1 VKINSARFVK
11 SATRP
16 AEFPRDQRPE
26 IAFCGRSN
34 IGKSSLLNTLTNAH
48 GLARTSSS
56 PGRTQTINF
65 FLVDERL
72 YFVDLPGYGYAKVP
86 KAVKE
91 TWGTMIEGYLQN
103 RDPLKLALML
113 VDSRIPPVE
122 SDMIMKRWLDHHRI
136 PNAVVLTKTDKIS
149 RNQLNQA
156 LRTSAETLNTKE
168 IIPFSAV
175 TGSGKD
181 AILTRIQTALDH
193 FPQRGGTGR

>member
-1 VKINSARFVK
+1 VKISSARFVK

-26 IAFCGRSN
+26 VAFCGRSN

-65 FLVDERL
+65 FLVDDRM
-72 YFVDLPGYGYAKVP
+72 YFVDLPGYGYARVP
-86 KAVKE
+86 KDIKE
-91 TWGTMIEGYLQN
+91 KWGTMTEDYL
-103 RDPLKLALML
+103 RDRNQLKLALML
-113 VDSRIPPVE
+113 VDSRMVPTE
-122 SDMIMKRWLDHHRI
+122 SDTMMKQWLDHYRI

-149 RNQLNQA
+149 RNQLNKA
-156 LRTSAETLNTKE
+156 LRTSADTLNTKE

-181 AILTRIQTALDH
+181 AILNRIRTAIDIT
-193 FPQRGGTGR
+193 PQ

>member
-1 VKINSARFVK
+1 MKISSARFVK

-34 IGKSSLLNTLTNAH
+34 IGKSSLLNTLTKAH

-65 FLVDERL
+65 FLIDERF

-91 TWGTMIEGYLQN
+91 SWGAMIENYLQDRN
-103 RDPLKLALML
+103 QLKLALML
-113 VDSRIPPVE
+113 VDSRMPPVE
-122 SDMIMKRWLDHHRI
+122 SDMMMKQWLDHHRI

-156 LRTSAETLNTKE
+156 LRTGAQTLNTKE

-181 AILTRIQTALDH
+181 AILSRIRAAIDH
-193 FPQRGGTGR
+193 PTVRKTHL

>member
-1 VKINSARFVK
+1 VKISSARFVK

-16 AEFPRDQRPE
+16 EDFRRDQRPE

-34 IGKSSLLNTLTNAH
+34 IGKSSLLNTLTNVK

-65 FLVDERL
+65 FAVDEI

-86 KAVKE
+86 KAVKD
-91 TWGTMIEGYLQN
+91 TWGAMIEGYM
-103 RDPLKLALML
+103 RDRKQLKLVLML
-113 VDSRIPPVE
+113 VDSRLQPTE
-122 SDMIMKRWLDHHRI
+122 LDTKMKEWLDHYRI
-136 PNAVVLTKTDKIS
+136 PNAVVLTKADKLS

-156 LRTSAETLNTKE
+156 LRTSAATLNTKE

-175 TGSGKD
+175 TSSGKD
-181 AILTRIQTALDH
+181 AILKRIRTAIDH
-193 FPQRGGTGR
+193 IPQ

>member
-1 VKINSARFVK
+1 MKISSARFVK

-34 IGKSSLLNTLTNAH
+34 IGKSSLLNTLTKAH

-65 FLVDERL
+65 FLIDERF

-91 TWGTMIEGYLQN
+91 SWGAMIENYLQDRN
-103 RDPLKLALML
+103 QLKLALML
-113 VDSRIPPVE
+113 VDSRMAPVE
-122 SDMIMKRWLDHHRI
+122 SDMVMKQWLDHHRI

-156 LRTSAETLNTKE
+156 LRTGARTLNTKE

-175 TGSGKD
+175 TGFGRD
-181 AILTRIQTALDH
+181 VILNRIEAAIDH
-193 FPQRGGTGR
+193 PTVRKTHL